1 MSNAADPWSIDYF
14 APPTP
19 HVPAPS
25 PKAKAPKPV
34 PDEEALFMLQ
44 RHALQVLNDVEE
56 LQRRVDK
63 KDHHTHAA
71 LQKLETDATNTYKV
85 IRRYLAE
92 NVAPAQGDFS
102 A

>member
-1 MSNAADPWSIDYF
+1 MANAADPWSIDYF

-25 PKAKAPKPV
+25 PKTHAPKPV
-34 PDEEALFMLQ
+34 PDPEALFSVQ
-44 RHALQVLNDVEE
+44 RHALQILNEVEN
-56 LQRRVDK
+56 LRGHV
-63 KDHHTHAA
+63 KDPRALHRLEQAA
-71 LQKLETDATNTYKV
+71 ENGYRV

-92 NVAPAQGDFS
+92 NVAPGQGDFS

>member
-1 MSNAADPWSIDYF
+1 VSAFDPWSIDYF
-14 APPTP
+14 SPPTP

-34 PDEEALFMLQ
+34 PDEETLFMLQ
-44 RHALQVLNDVEE
+44 RHALQILNDIED
-56 LQRRVDK
+56 LKGRLG
-63 KDHHTHAA
+63 HHQDRHLGHA